1 VTTMLGSGDED
12 PIGPVLTRAEVRDL
26 DRRAVEQFG
35 MNSLVL
41 MENAGRGATDVLCSL
56 GIDGPVV
63 ICCGKGNNAGDG
75 FVVAR
80 HLELRGFEVRVLAWS
95 TPEQLTPDA
104 AANAKILQ
112 KLGIAIA
119 WLSNAETD
127 PTAAQTLADAC
138 RGAAWIVDA
147 LLGTGATGSPRSPLD
162 GVIRTLND
170 SGVPIFALD
179 VPSGLDCDTGEPAA
193 PTIRARHTCTFA
205 AIKPGLIL
213 PAAAEFV
220 GRLHVADIGVRPM

>member
-1 VTTMLGSGDED
+1 VTVLCNGEVD
-12 PIGPVLTRAEVRDL
+12 PIGPILTRSEVREL

-56 GIDGPVV
+56 GINGPVV

-80 HLELRGFEVRVLAWS
+80 HLELRGFAVRVLAWS
-95 TPEQLTPDA
+95 TLEQLSPDA
-104 AANAKILQ
+104 AANAAILR
-112 KLGIAIA
+112 KLGIEISWLTSIETDAIA
-119 WLSNAETD
+119 AR
-127 PTAAQTLADAC
+127 TLEEAL

-147 LLGTGATGSPRSPLD
+147 LLGTGATGAPRPPLD
-162 GVIRTLND
+162 GVIRQLNA

-179 VPSGLDCDTGEPAA
+179 VPSGLDCDTGEAA
-193 PTIRARHTCTFA
+193 DPTIRACHTCTFA
-205 AIKPGLIL
+205 ALKPGLIV
-213 PAAAEFV
+213 PAAAEFA
-220 GRLHVADIGVRPM
+220 GRLHVADIGIRPL

>member
-1 VTTMLGSGDED
+1 MTMLCDGDD
-12 PIGPVLTRAEVRDL
+12 DTIGPVLTRAEVRDL
-26 DRRAVEQFG
+26 DRRAVEEFG

-80 HLELRGFEVRVLAWS
+80 HLQLRGYAVRVLAWS
-95 TPEQLTPDA
+95 TLEQLTPDA

-112 KLGIAIA
+112 ELGIAIA
-119 WLSNAETD
+119 WFSNAETD
-127 PTAAQTLADAC
+127 TAAAQTLENAC

-162 GVIRTLND
+162 GVIRMVNA
-170 SGVPIFALD
+170 SGAPIFALD
-179 VPSGLDCDTGEPAA
+179 VPSGLDCDTGEPAD

-205 AIKPGLIL
+205 ALKPGLIV

-220 GRLHVADIGVRPM
+220 GQVHVADIGVRPL